1 MQTSSLKRCCVC
13 LCVPPRRPL
22 QCNLHIHGEHS
33 RNNRIV
39 PMVALSEATA
49 VGVVIAH
56 GICRAQRRL
65 LTLAATTC
73 E

>member
-1 MQTSSLKRCCVC
+1 M
-13 LCVPPRRPL
+13 LCVSVCAFPPL

-65 LTLAATTC
+65 LTLAATTY